1 MNTACRTGKVAA
13 GFRSG
18 VVTHREDPPGL
29 DGMVFVQDEPLVVPG
44 DTAVVNH
51 RLAAVLAVQFQP
63 VQPVGGGIE
72 ADALGLRRLPEPGPA
87 EWRLLMVSDGPPRR
101 AVWRRD
107 AERRFSP
114 GAHSAR

>member
-18 VVTHREDPPGL
+18 VVTYREDPPGL

-51 RLAAVLAVQFQP
+51 RLAVVLAVQFQP

-87 EWRLLMVSDGPPRR
+87 EWRL
-101 AVWRRD
+101 
-107 AERRFSP
+107 
-114 GAHSAR
+114 